1 MFYRSLRIKSALQ
14 DHIMKAIFYFAK
26 RNEDFKFHCSDDEC
40 EGTNTTKAEKHPDKT
55 IIKVMIPP
63 LYRFY

>member
-1 MFYRSLRIKSALQ
+1 
-14 DHIMKAIFYFAK
+14 MKAIFYFAK

-55 IIKVMIPP
+55 IIKVIIPP